1 MSLMFLK
8 LVVCPPP
15 LSHSSTKSGAAHSSM
30 AHREVIT
37 DWRVWGFAAD
47 FLPLQPLAETDTGTW
62 HLRLTLSLHSKCSM
76 LGPQTP
82 PRWSLYSPSY
92 FSVDSNQTSLQERLK
107 ERAQQTALGPSCKC
121 VTSQI
126 GVCGDE

>member
-1 MSLMFLK
+1 MFLMFLK
-8 LVVCPPP
+8 LVVSPP
-15 LSHSSTKSGAAHSSM
+15 LSHSSTRSGAAHSST

-37 DWRVWGFAAD
+37 DWGFAAD

-76 LGPQTP
+76 LDPQTP

-107 ERAQQTALGPSCKC
+107 ERAQHTALGPGAASA
-121 VTSQI
+121 SLPRS